1 MTDFTMT
8 EIEAQHVELL
18 PAKETLFY
26 FNIGNHNWAAIS
38 ASNSSLA
45 LNAAS
50 FCSTAQSE
58 ALQSVVV
65 RQGCPVHR

>member
-18 PAKETLFY
+18 PTKETLYCWNF
-26 FNIGNHNWAAIS
+26 GNTNFAQVY

-45 LNAAS
+45 LNAGS
-50 FCSTAQSE
+50 IFSTANST
-58 ALQSVVV
+58 ALQSVSVS
-65 RQGCPVHR
+65 QG